1 MTRTLFIAL
10 SLALAAPLVAPHIAE
25 AAPAAAVS
33 AETFVGEWSM
43 IPQGPEME
51 AMKVT
56 LADPIPTDEQ
66 IKAMKIDPQA
76 EQQFLALLA
85 ERRTNPDSP
94 AVAMA
99 RKSLDDMKKAR
110 LIVTATEMTIKGM
123 PSMAADPTKKY
134 SVVSFDNG
142 ILSFTNEDNNT
153 QVNKVRF
160 VDANTAEALGP
171 DDKVEMIFKRVKD

>member
-56 LADPIPTDEQ
+56 LADPIPTDEEV
-66 IKAMKIDPQA
+66 KAMKMDPQA
-76 EQQFLALLA
+76 EQQVLTMLA
-85 ERRTNPDSP
+85 ERRANPDSP
-94 AVAMA
+94 QVAMI
-99 RKSLDDMKKAR
+99 RKMWDDLKKAR
-110 LIVTATEMTIKGM
+110 MVVTATDMTMKGM
-123 PSMAADPTKKY
+123 PMGDETKKY
-134 SVVSFDNG
+134 SVVSFENG
-142 ILSFTNEDNNT
+142 ILSFKTEDNDT

-160 VDANTAEALGP
+160 VDADTAEALGP
-171 DDKVEMIFKRVKD
+171 EDKVMVVFKRVK